1 MSILFRTFVVDKRN
15 RSQTPKNKKNMTTT
29 NPNIIKALEYINK
42 KELSNIW
49 WHIVTHEVDAH
60 TQYGTE
66 DLDITLPP
74 HIAIWRP
81 DVAVDYEYLE
91 LPADK
96 VFTLLDDEEVT
107 IIYL

>member
-1 MSILFRTFVVDKRN
+1 MSILFRTFVVEIRN
-15 RSQTPKNKKNMTTT
+15 ISQTPKNNKNMTTT
-29 NPNIIKALEYINK
+29 NPKIIKALEYINAK
-42 KELSNIW
+42 GLSNNW
-49 WHIVTHEVDAH
+49 WHIVTNEVDAH

-66 DLDITLPP
+66 EPNITLPP

-81 DVAVDYEYLE
+81 DVTVDYEYLQ

-96 VFTLLDDEEVT
+96 VFTLLDDEEET